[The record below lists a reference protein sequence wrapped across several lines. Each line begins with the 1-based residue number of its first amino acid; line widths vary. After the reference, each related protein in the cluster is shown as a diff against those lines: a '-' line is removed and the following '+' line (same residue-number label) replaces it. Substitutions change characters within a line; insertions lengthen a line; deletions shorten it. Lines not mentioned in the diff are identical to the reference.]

1 MKTRS
6 TQDLTVRRALLG
18 TLAAATVMASLLQ
31 VPIDA
36 SVENIECVC
45 WVLASSFSI
54 LLYIGY
60 TNAIEQQPLST
71 FAIFGFCATTQLG
84 ALLFQTAYWTPL
96 RSSLYDP
103 HLTFS
108 TLAIYQGIAT
118 SVHAAYRF
126 FSFASPVE
134 TRMLRRGLGWLG
146 LYETPSAATLW
157 IMGYIGVLGFIIG
170 TNSGIGG
177 KVADG
182 FRFLTWAPFL
192 IPIYYRRVGN
202 SYCNARI
209 TKFLL
214 IVFSL
219 LIVFLGMGLN
229 YRQIMFFG
237 VATIALLFMLSG
249 LRSKSEVIP
258 SVVLKL
264 AVAAAALLAL
274 SGPTSDLA
282 TAMAV
287 ARAHRGKIT
296 ELAMISTTFD
306 VWLHRP
312 YLITAFRAEEKADL
326 SYSGYD
332 ESYIANPLLARLVE
346 TKFHDNSLHFGE
358 LLSSGDIED
367 LERFTMNSFWDVFPE
382 PVLRSFGIVAKDEF
396 STATLGDYL
405 AYLSRGTPL
414 GGLKTGSVLAQGR
427 VLLGPLFPFVYA
439 LICLL
444 LFAVMDLLTIRSALV
459 PASLSA
465 VGMMKI
471 WQLFIY
477 GITADSF
484 EAIEI
489 FICREVPQMIAI
501 YCIILG
507 LSKLFLPNRRATQ
520 SESGAYA
527 RQRAA

>member
-1 MKTRS
+1 
-6 TQDLTVRRALLG
+6 
-18 TLAAATVMASLLQ
+18 
-31 VPIDA
+31 
-36 SVENIECVC
+36 
-45 WVLASSFSI
+45 
-54 LLYIGY
+54 
-60 TNAIEQQPLST
+60 
-71 FAIFGFCATTQLG
+71 
-84 ALLFQTAYWTPL
+84 
-96 RSSLYDP
+96 
-103 HLTFS
+103 
-108 TLAIYQGIAT
+108 
-118 SVHAAYRF
+118 
-126 FSFASPVE
+126 
-134 TRMLRRGLGWLG
+134 
-146 LYETPSAATLW
+146 
-157 IMGYIGVLGFIIG
+157 
-170 TNSGIGG
+170 
-177 KVADG
+177 
-182 FRFLTWAPFL
+182 
-192 IPIYYRRVGN
+192 
-202 SYCNARI
+202 
-209 TKFLL
+209 
-214 IVFSL
+214 
-219 LIVFLGMGLN
+219 MGLN